1 MTRICN
7 VSAPDIMLRLT
18 TSSLLWPGPK
28 SEENLKEN
36 IDDEICHLQRPN
48 VVVMVAIESF

>member
-7 VSAPDIMLRLT
+7 VSAPHQT

-36 IDDEICHLQRPN
+36 IDDDKPPPKVKCGGDG
-48 VVVMVAIESF
+48 SY